1 MLSAVDGLDTLPIK
15 SIRQKKMAL
24 MASVLL
30 VVFVRTQERE
40 DRANLPLIIKTRHDF
55 FFFPF
60 LSNQFASFFA
70 G

>member
-24 MASVLL
+24 MVSVLL
-30 VVFVRTQERE
+30 VVFVRMQERE
-40 DRANLPLIIKTRHDF
+40 QTANLPLIRTRHDF
-55 FFFPF
+55 SVSLAQFP
-60 LSNQFASFFA
+60 SFFA

>member
-24 MASVLL
+24 M

-40 DRANLPLIIKTRHDF
+40 QTERIFH
-55 FFFPF
+55 
-60 LSNQFASFFA
+60 
-70 G
+70 

>member
-24 MASVLL
+24 MVSVLL

-40 DRANLPLIIKTRHDF
+40 QTERIFH
-55 FFFPF
+55 
-60 LSNQFASFFA
+60 
-70 G
+70 